1 MSEGIFDPTVSIH
14 DISLDGISSNKFQ
27 IPELTADML
36 GVMVALVCILLY
48 NIYKYDSNNITE
60 SDNN

>member
-14 DISLDGISSNKFQ
+14 DISLDDISSNKFQ